1 MQLNGNTE
9 IKAIPEGK
17 IQFNLIQF
25 RGLII
30 LFSTFFALFQ
40 RFFFNY
46 QLKMLI

>member
-1 MQLNGNTE
+1 MQLNGITE

-17 IQFNLIQF
+17 IQFNSIRF
-25 RGLII
+25 RGLIV

-40 RFFFNY
+40 GFFLNY